1 MSDKAQKEIRKII
14 RGWRLQDKTSKNLK
28 EIGEKINPQIQG
40 WINYYSQYY
49 KTAIYNILRY
59 INRCLI
65 KWVRRKYRNKNS
77 RKRATKWLDK
87 IAKENSNIF
96 AHWKFGATPTAR

>member
-1 MSDKAQKEIRKII
+1 M
-14 RGWRLQDKTSKNLK
+14 L
-28 EIGEKINPQIQG
+28 
-40 WINYYSQYY
+40 
-49 KTAIYNILRY
+49 YNILRY

-87 IAKENSNIF
+87 IAKENPNIF
-96 AHWKFGATPTAR
+96 AHWKFGATPTVR